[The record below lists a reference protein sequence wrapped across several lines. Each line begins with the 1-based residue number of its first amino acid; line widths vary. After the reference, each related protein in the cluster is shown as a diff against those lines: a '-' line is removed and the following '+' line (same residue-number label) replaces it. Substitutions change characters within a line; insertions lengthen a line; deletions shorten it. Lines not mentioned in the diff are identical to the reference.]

1 MKTEEAQQFS
11 NVNAPQQ
18 RRSAET
24 QRRILDAVA
33 AILAKGRY
41 HDATVQEIVG
51 LARCSVGAFYG
62 RFKDKNAALYMFYD
76 ERCRELEEL
85 AEKRLHSEA
94 GHAGTLVETIDAFV
108 DIVVEQTMTNAPI
121 LRAGATLTPGKASEP
136 FWARAKVMNS
146 RFFQWMEDLLREH
159 SIEHAHPNPRV
170 AALYTI
176 AIIGGLSRDAILIG
190 ARLVADKGDLKT
202 FKSELKRAIHGYLG
216 LKTGKL
222 T

>member
-76 ERCRELEEL
+76 ERCRELEKLSEN
-85 AEKRLHSEA
+85 RLNSEA
-94 GHAGTLVETIDAFV
+94 GHAGTLV
-108 DIVVEQTMTNAPI
+108 
-121 LRAGATLTPGKASEP
+121 
-136 FWARAKVMNS
+136 
-146 RFFQWMEDLLREH
+146 
-159 SIEHAHPNPRV
+159 
-170 AALYTI
+170 
-176 AIIGGLSRDAILIG
+176 
-190 ARLVADKGDLKT
+190 
-202 FKSELKRAIHGYLG
+202 
-216 LKTGKL
+216 
-222 T
+222 